1 MIRRP
6 PRSTLTDTLFPYTTL
21 FRSDLA
27 ASTQR
32 IARHSGDH
40 RLARLGEALPALGDE
55 VFGIGLLIRL
65 VFHLLDVGAGGKGLL
80 GTGKEDAAD
89 AIVAFEIV
97 QRCLEIG
104 DQRLAKRVQRLRP
117 VQRDDA
123 EDRKRTRLNS
133 SP

>member
-1 MIRRP
+1 MRI
-6 PRSTLTDTLFPYTTL
+6 SDWSSDVCS
-21 FRSDLA
+21 SDL
-27 ASTQR
+27 R

-89 AIVAFEIV
+89 AIVAFEFV

-117 VQRDDA
+117 VQRAGADA
-123 EDRKRTRLNS
+123 GFLPS
-133 SP
+133 SYEATFELKLL